1 MDTPDLPTVERDA
14 RFPSGPWTGFFL
26 QWWLPGRHTMA
37 LDLTF
42 NGGQLQAD
50 GSDAVG
56 PFTFH
61 GDYDRSDGK
70 CRWIKYYHGRHEVT
84 YSGVN
89 EGEGIW
95 GVWEIRLAGGLYK
108 DQGVFHIWPRGMT
121 PTAAA
126 QATVSAYLSHLRARW
141 LTRLALLA
149 LGAAMAFATLL
160 LMRHVWGGSIP

>member
-1 MDTPDLPTVERDA
+1 MEKPDAPVVESDS

-42 NGGQLQAD
+42 NGGQLEAH
-50 GSDAVG
+50 GSDPVG
-56 PFTFH
+56 SFSFQ
-61 GDYDRSDGK
+61 GDYDRAEGK
-70 CRWIKYYHGRHEVT
+70 CRWIKYYHGKHHVT

-95 GVWEIRLAGGLYK
+95 GVWEIRLLGGLYL

-126 QATVSAYLSHLRARW
+126 EATVSGYLSHQRARW
-141 LTRLALLA
+141 LKRLGFVVLG
-149 LGAAMAFATLL
+149 GAAALATAL
-160 LMRHVWGGSIP
+160 LMRHLGGGSIP